1 MSTQTEHIARLE
13 HRLTVL
19 LGKKSFWHRKV
30 PCSGK
35 YRGYYDYS
43 LVFEDGSRQ
52 FIAMG
57 RKAYLEGLAKIVRG
71 YEYYQ
76 NHHDRLEELTR
87 QVLERDNLQAVALG
101 LEPVTLDRIELQ
113 DMGIDSW
120 AVARITHMGKVHI
133 YKETHFN
140 YVCMGTSI
148 GSDDPEAYFKE
159 KISRPDEMLRD
170 FSQQSENRNACI
182 MFGYVR
188 TWPEAEVA

>member
-1 MSTQTEHIARLE
+1 MSTQAEQIARLE
-13 HRLTVL
+13 HKLTML
-19 LGKKSFWHRKV
+19 LGKKSFWHRKAR
-30 PCSGK
+30 CSGK

-57 RKAYLEGLAKIVRG
+57 RRAYLDGLLKIVRG
-71 YEYYQ
+71 YEYYR

-87 QVLERDNLQAVALG
+87 QVLERDNRQAIALG
-101 LEPVTLDRIELQ
+101 LEPVALERVELQ
-113 DMGIDSW
+113 DTGIDSW

-133 YKETHFN
+133 YMETHFN
-140 YVCMGTSI
+140 YACMGASV

-170 FSQQSENRNACI
+170 FQQQARNRNACI

-188 TWPEAEVA
+188 TWPEADAA